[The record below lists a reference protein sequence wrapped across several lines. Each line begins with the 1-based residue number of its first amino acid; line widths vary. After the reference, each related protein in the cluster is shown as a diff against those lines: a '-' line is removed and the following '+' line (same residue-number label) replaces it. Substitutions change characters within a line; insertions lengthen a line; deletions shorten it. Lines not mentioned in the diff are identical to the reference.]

1 MQEFHVNVATPDG
14 EMECFAAHPDG
25 EGPFAAVILYM
36 DAPGIREELRDF
48 CRRIAGQGYFCLLP
62 DLYYREGRVRFDLR
76 KGEEELKRMFAVGSR
91 LTVEAVMRDTGGML
105 AYLED
110 NPLARSPTGC
120 IGYCMSGQFVV
131 AAAGTFP
138 GEIAAAASLYGTRIV
153 TDKPD
158 SPHKLAE
165 RIKGELYLGF
175 AEHDH
180 WVEDFVIPKLIEELD
195 QHGVKYELEVHP
207 GTEHG
212 FCFPQ
217 RPSYVEAAAEKVWD
231 TVFELFDRRLKA
243 K

>member
-1 MQEFHVNVATPDG
+1 
-14 EMECFAAHPDG
+14 
-25 EGPFAAVILYM
+25 
-36 DAPGIREELRDF
+36 
-48 CRRIAGQGYFCLLP
+48 
-62 DLYYREGRVRFDLR
+62 
-76 KGEEELKRMFAVGSR
+76 
-91 LTVEAVMRDTGGML
+91 
-105 AYLED
+105 
-110 NPLARSPTGC
+110 
-120 IGYCMSGQFVV
+120 
-131 AAAGTFP
+131 
-138 GEIAAAASLYGTRIV
+138 AAASLYGTRIV

-217 RPSYVEAAAEKVWD
+217 RPSYAEAAAEKVWD
-231 TVFELFDRRLKA
+231 TVFELFDRRLRA